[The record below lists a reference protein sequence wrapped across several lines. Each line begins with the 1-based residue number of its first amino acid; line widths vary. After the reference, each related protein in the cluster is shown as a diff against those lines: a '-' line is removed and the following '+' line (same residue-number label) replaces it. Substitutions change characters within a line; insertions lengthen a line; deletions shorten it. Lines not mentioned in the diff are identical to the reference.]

1 MTELHKATPR
11 QVDEA
16 LVIAQRQVAETQH
29 ALDRAVLALTW
40 GFHNTLTRVSWWDG
54 TDVYCRRTNQESFI
68 VLTEDAKASAITI
81 THANGHTTEGW
92 EDYRTHRLH
101 DECYSVLKPKALG
114 MDDIYAHCQEHD
126 TEEHRK
132 VITLSDD
139 LAVLE
144 DLVRVYHDEYRRR
157 RWSRYWL
164 VTSSK
169 GHIHATTGCST
180 CNKGRE
186 ATSFALVP
194 MLSGERTASAVEV
207 FGSALCSV
215 CYPEAPTDEVGGWLT
230 TSLTRAY
237 EEGGYEAFLV
247 AKAKAE
253 ARRKK

>member
-1 MTELHKATPR
+1 MTELHESTPR
-11 QVDEA
+11 QIDEA
-16 LVIAQRQVAETQH
+16 LVIALRQIADIKY
-29 ALDRAVLALTW
+29 AIDRAVYGLCV
-40 GFHNTLTRVSWWDG
+40 GYHNTLNSVSWWEKTDG
-54 TDVYCRRTNQESFI
+54 YARQGKDTFI
-68 VLTEDAKASAITI
+68 VLATDAKASAITI
-81 THANGHTTEGW
+81 THANGYTTEGW

-101 DECYSVLKPKALG
+101 DECYAVLKPKALTQS
-114 MDDIYAHCQEHD
+114 DIYAHCQEHG
-126 TEEHRK
+126 TEAHRK
-132 VITLSDD
+132 VVALMDD
-139 LAVLE
+139 LKVYK
-144 DLVRVYHDEYRRR
+144 DLVSSYNDEYNRRP
-157 RWSRYWL
+157 WSRYWL

-169 GHIHATTGCST
+169 GHIHASTGCST

-253 ARRKK
+253 ARKK